1 MKNSEAESFEILLKE
16 IGITMYD
23 FMDLYSEFSDL
34 SSETRMQIIE
44 EYHKTITGQNNDY
57 LNPKKEGVSL

>member
-1 MKNSEAESFEILLKE
+1 MESFEILLNE

-34 SSETRMQIIE
+34 SPETRMQIIDD
-44 EYHKTITGQNNDY
+44 YHQMITGQKNEY
-57 LNPKKEGVSL
+57 LNEKKQGASL